1 MNDIVERALQAV
13 VVVALVVVFAG
24 FVAGQPVLVAFVET
38 GSMEPTLDPGDGFVA
53 VPTPLAGGIGE
64 GDVVTFRESDG
75 ALTTHRVVGRT
86 DGGFVTRGDAN
97 AFTDQ
102 QAGDRPVS
110 RDRVVAVAWAPGG
123 DVLVLPGVGG
133 VTDGARGVIAV
144 AARTVGLSGDPSR
157 LAAVAFVV
165 AATAFVLDELL
176 ANADDGRRTTRQ
188 IGRADGLA
196 AEHVVGTAIALAVVA
211 SLATM
216 LVASGTMAVPYDT
229 VDPTEVGA
237 GDDGGIPVGETR
249 TVPVTMSNGGVLPA
263 VVVFDAPGDD
273 ATVVEE
279 TVVVGPRSNATTNV
293 SITAPAEPGRYEA
306 TVSRSQYLGVLPA
319 ASIRV
324 LHGVEPWLAR
334 LAVALVPSMATV
346 ALVRLFAGRL
356 RGRLRLRPERA
367 IPVVVSL
374 RRALRRLYG

>member
-133 VTDGARGVIAV
+133 VTDAARGVVAV
-144 AARTVGLSGDPSR
+144 VARTVGLSGDPSR

-165 AATAFVLDELL
+165 TATAFVLDELL
-176 ANADDGRRTTRQ
+176 ADADDRRRTTRQ
-188 IGRADGLA
+188 VGRADGLA

-237 GDDGGIPVGETR
+237 GDDGGIPANETR
-249 TVPVTMSNGGVLPA
+249 TVPVTTSNGGVLPA

-319 ASIRV
+319 ASIRA

-334 LAVALVPSMATV
+334 LAVALVPSVATV